1 MHDLQQA
8 REEALAKELEK
19 QKIEK
24 ELEVARLRAQQEKAK
39 DKQAERVIETQE
51 KEGEGKR
58 GKEEKGK
65 TLHLHI
71 KQLNALYCTQDALRA
86 KRNQEQFEREWRRK
100 EREEAQKK

>member
-1 MHDLQQA
+1 M
-8 REEALAKELEK
+8 
-19 QKIEK
+19 
-24 ELEVARLRAQQEKAK
+24 ARLRAQQEKAK

-71 KQLNALYCTQDALRA
+71 KQLNALYCM
-86 KRNQEQFEREWRRK
+86 
-100 EREEAQKK
+100 